1 MVCAAGFP
9 RPRITFNQPV
19 VARGEHKRFLEL
31 SVAEAGPAFIGAGL
45 ITSWELER
53 TLVEMR
59 QLAREE
65 SVLAIMPRMA
75 QVWARKPAP
84 SDQPLVGR

>member
-9 RPRITFNQPV
+9 RPGITFNQPV

-59 QLAREE
+59 RSARDE
-65 SVLAIMPRMA
+65 SVLAIMPRMV
-75 QVWARKPAP
+75 QVWARKPALP
-84 SDQPLVGR
+84 DQPLVGR